1 MPEESALLD
10 GKVAIVTGAQRGIGK
25 AIALTFAGHGAKV
38 VVNDLNADG
47 IHDVTKEIEDFG
59 GEAVA
64 AAGDI
69 GTSAGAKHLVDTA
82 VSAFGQLDI
91 QVNNAGVLRRGE
103 LLEIPEADWDEHFR
117 VNVKGPLFCC
127 QQAVPA
133 MKNGG
138 RIINIASTAT
148 RIPRFSLA
156 AYSASKAALA
166 QLTRVMALEFASKGV
181 TVNAVAPGPTET
193 EMALGSFL
201 GGDLSKLNNVIKG
214 NLEEFRLGIPL
225 GRLLKPQEIA
235 NAVLFMASPWAS
247 AITGQVLYVDGG
259 QEML

>member
-82 VSAFGQLDI
+82 VSAFGT
-91 QVNNAGVLRRGE
+91 VG
-103 LLEIPEADWDEHFR
+103 
-117 VNVKGPLFCC
+117 
-127 QQAVPA
+127 
-133 MKNGG
+133 
-138 RIINIASTAT
+138 
-148 RIPRFSLA
+148 
-156 AYSASKAALA
+156 YS
-166 QLTRVMALEFASKGV
+166 
-181 TVNAVAPGPTET
+181 
-193 EMALGSFL
+193 
-201 GGDLSKLNNVIKG
+201 
-214 NLEEFRLGIPL
+214 
-225 GRLLKPQEIA
+225 
-235 NAVLFMASPWAS
+235 
-247 AITGQVLYVDGG
+247 GQ
-259 QEML
+259 